1 MSQLENRTAVPPV
14 GEEIHMP
21 APSVLPLVNAAALAF
36 TIVCITISWV
46 LVAVGFVVF
55 LGTSIRWIA
64 DTRHEISEL
73 PLEHE
78 HH

>member
-1 MSQLENRTAVPPV
+1 MTEPQRTAAPPV

-21 APSVLPLVNAAALAF
+21 PPSVLPLINAAALALA
-36 TIVCITISWV
+36 IVSITLSWW
-46 LVAVGFVVF
+46 LVGAGLLVFVI
-55 LGTSIRWIA
+55 TAIRWIA

>member
-1 MSQLENRTAVPPV
+1 MSEREHTSTPPV

-36 TIVCITISWV
+36 AIVSITISWW
-46 LVAVGFVVF
+46 LVAFGAVVF
-55 LGTSIRWIA
+55 LITTVRWIA
-64 DTRHEISEL
+64 DTRHEISQL